1 MVRPQS
7 AEQAFSLW
15 AWETITRLRLHILDQ
30 PDHAVWT
37 AMANPVVE
45 FSAVPD
51 MDSDSRLEV
60 VACGMKERQPIASYV
75 AALATTWGHSVPLI
89 CTKGFN
95 QLQILLC
102 HYKYDAVLTVLQFT
116 IPLFLNCEESLV
128 RCDR

>member
-1 MVRPQS
+1 
-7 AEQAFSLW
+7 
-15 AWETITRLRLHILDQ
+15 
-30 PDHAVWT
+30 
-37 AMANPVVE
+37 MANPVVE